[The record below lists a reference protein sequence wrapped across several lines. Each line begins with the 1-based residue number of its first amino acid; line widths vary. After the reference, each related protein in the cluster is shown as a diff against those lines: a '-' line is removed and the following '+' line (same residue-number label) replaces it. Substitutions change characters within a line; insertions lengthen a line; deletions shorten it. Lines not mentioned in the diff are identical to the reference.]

1 MNVETKNNYAIVK
14 NINPGLDLK
23 AIDYA
28 IFDFLNLF
36 ETGTIIVGGDFG
48 CTCEE
53 IDIKKLAYLIK
64 KYDRDGVKFLLSG
77 SVGKSLKEIIN
88 LEFVDI
94 NNYAVEENTL
104 VIYRSKL
111 C

>member
-1 MNVETKNNYAIVK
+1 MK

-23 AIDYA
+23 AIYYA
-28 IFDFLNLF
+28 ISDFLSLF
-36 ETGTIIVGGDFG
+36 DNGTLIIGGDFG

-53 IDIKKLAYLIK
+53 INIEKLAELINPYIKK
-64 KYDRDGVKFLLSG
+64 GVKIELAG
-77 SVGKSLKEIIN
+77 DVGKSLKKLVN
-88 LEFVDI
+88 LEIVDI
-94 NNYAVEENTL
+94 KNYEFKNDTL